1 MEVLFIKIYTMKKP
15 IREKDFTI
23 VNTGPRHPSMDGVL
37 RLIITLDG
45 ENNRFSLT
53 GLK

>member
-1 MEVLFIKIYTMKKP
+1 MKRPIKG
-15 IREKDFTI
+15 KDFTT
-23 VNTGPRHPSMDGVL
+23 VNTGPRHPSIDGVL

-45 ENNRFSLT
+45 EDNHFSLT